1 MRISKILLTLVFS
14 TLVYTSAMAG
24 DVVKD
29 DLGTHASAAKTVES
43 LLHGQVAGAR
53 VWSMDSSPMSAQG
66 VSIRGVNSIRGNSQ
80 PVYVVD
86 GTVLNSS
93 NVRNINPLWQYADA
107 AFVSP
112 VSVLS
117 FMTPD
122 DIESI
127 EVIKNASAA
136 ALYGSK
142 GANGVVI
149 INTRRLEQEKMKTVW
164 DSDVDVSVPVLKG
177 FSTPSVSHNHRIM
190 LGSMK
195 DRTGYTLS
203 AYFRDDKHLLPNT
216 GSIKGG
222 LRTTFETR
230 ANSVVWFGLNSHLA
244 VGQTSQAAAT
254 AWYGSE
260 SLTVNMRKEGAD
272 VQGWVDDYDD
282 NALDFRAVNSM
293 WLRLNLFKGFSFKF
307 DLGTDYEY
315 QTRSFWWGNGTP
327 FGLASNGA
335 AAILRTSTFAYN
347 ASGVLDYKF
356 FVAGDHMLDISAG
369 AQVFGNWDVFNTLN
383 GTDFYNHSLRAKS
396 LNIAA
401 SKAMLHKYD
410 MAYFTLGMF
419 GNLKYDWKG
428 LLGADMAYRTDFN
441 PEYGT
446 WNMYPSGSAYVDL
459 GKILLSGDDILSTL
473 RFEGGY
479 GETGRED
486 YIPYDFLGSYTT
498 GAYEKVDAS
507 VAAFHDGRSYI
518 HTKEWNVSLTL
529 GFFKDRLTVEGG
541 YYDRRTADRLTFY
554 RFGEVPEG
562 DIWWHFTDRTSLASQ
577 ESVIANSGVEV
588 TLGAVPVRTKNWNWS
603 INVNGAYNIN
613 RIASLAAEDAG
624 GKSVGWD
631 IVATRNIEGQQ
642 VSSIVDAAGNVLGNP
657 IPEYHGALSTCLR
670 WKDLS
675 LDILADGAAGFDIL
689 NLNRMGINNRVSV
702 KEKYV
707 EKGDFLRLARVS
719 LAYDIPMKNVRGI
732 DSFQVRLSACNLA
745 MLTSYSGY
753 SPDVNSFAIS
763 NYYLGM
769 DNGSYQ
775 AARTFVLGFNIKF

>member
-164 DSDVDVSVPVLKG
+164 DSDVDVSVPMLKG

-254 AWYGSE
+254 ACE
-260 SLTVNMRKEGAD
+260 
-272 VQGWVDDYDD
+272 
-282 NALDFRAVNSM
+282 
-293 WLRLNLFKGFSFKF
+293 
-307 DLGTDYEY
+307 DLGYVPVILTDELSCVAS
-315 QTRSFWWGNGTP
+315 QAGAFLSAIARTKQHEKRSLAFIAGGETVVHVTGT
-327 FGLASNGA
+327 GLGGRNQELALA
-335 AAILRTSTFAYN
+335 AAV
-347 ASGVLDYKF
+347 GLDGLMDT
-356 FVAGDHMLDISAG
+356 A
-369 AQVFGNWDVFNTLN
+369 VFSVGSD
-383 GTDFYNHSLRAKS
+383 GTDGP
-396 LNIAA
+396 
-401 SKAMLHKYD
+401 
-410 MAYFTLGMF
+410 T
-419 GNLKYDWKG
+419 
-428 LLGADMAYRTDFN
+428 
-441 PEYGT
+441 
-446 WNMYPSGSAYVDL
+446 
-459 GKILLSGDDILSTL
+459 
-473 RFEGGY
+473 
-479 GETGRED
+479 
-486 YIPYDFLGSYTT
+486 
-498 GAYEKVDAS
+498 
-507 VAAFHDGRSYI
+507 
-518 HTKEWNVSLTL
+518 
-529 GFFKDRLTVEGG
+529 
-541 YYDRRTADRLTFY
+541 
-554 RFGEVPEG
+554 
-562 DIWWHFTDRTSLASQ
+562 
-577 ESVIANSGVEV
+577 
-588 TLGAVPVRTKNWNWS
+588 
-603 INVNGAYNIN
+603 
-613 RIASLAAEDAG
+613 
-624 GKSVGWD
+624 
-631 IVATRNIEGQQ
+631 
-642 VSSIVDAAGNVLGNP
+642 DAAGGYVDQDTKKLLDSLGIDIAKVLRNNDA
-657 IPEYHGALSTCLR
+657 YHVLE
-670 WKDLS
+670 K
-675 LDILADGAAGFDIL
+675 ADGLIKTGPTGTNVND
-689 NLNRMGINNRVSV
+689 VSV
-702 KEKYV
+702 
-707 EKGDFLRLARVS
+707 LLIRR
-719 LAYDIPMKNVRGI
+719 
-732 DSFQVRLSACNLA
+732 
-745 MLTSYSGY
+745 
-753 SPDVNSFAIS
+753 
-763 NYYLGM
+763 
-769 DNGSYQ
+769 
-775 AARTFVLGFNIKF
+775 